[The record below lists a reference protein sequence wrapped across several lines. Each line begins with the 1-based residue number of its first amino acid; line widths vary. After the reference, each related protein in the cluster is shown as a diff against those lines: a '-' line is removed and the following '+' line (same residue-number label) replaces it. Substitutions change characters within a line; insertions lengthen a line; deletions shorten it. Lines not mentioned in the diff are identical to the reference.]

1 MIGDITMPVAVEDKI
16 DYIIHCAS
24 ITTSKIMIS
33 RPVDVIR
40 TSLNGT
46 EICWNLQRKNRSEA
60 WFMFLQWKCMGY

>member
-1 MIGDITMPVAVEDKI
+1 MPVAVKDKI

-46 EICWNLQRKNRSEA
+46 ENLLELAKEKRSEV